1 MALPPMFCEAEK
13 NCIKGLFTLNLL
25 TLQTETQECTSITA
39 LDLKLMFLYY
49 LHCCCSVAK
58 SCPTL
63 WDPMSCSTPGFPGLH
78 YLPEFAQTHVH
89 WADDAIQPP
98 HPLSPSSPF
107 ALNLSQHQG
116 LLQWASPLHQVAKYW
131 SFSFSTSPSNEYLR
145 LISFRIDWFLL
156 IFYFQNISFIIN
168 YRLPKKHR

>member
-1 MALPPMFCEAEK
+1 MGRRETVNLELTWWKRKERERDSRKEVHSPFNTSFVPAVILHCCCSSVTKSCCALGHPVDCSTP
-13 NCIKGLFTLNLL
+13 GLPDLHHLPQFAQTHVPRVGDAIQPSHPLLSPSPSALNLSRS
-25 TLQTETQECTSITA
+25 EERRVGKECTSITA

-89 WADDAIQPP
+89 
-98 HPLSPSSPF
+98 
-107 ALNLSQHQG
+107 
-116 LLQWASPLHQVAKYW
+116 
-131 SFSFSTSPSNEYLR
+131 
-145 LISFRIDWFLL
+145 
-156 IFYFQNISFIIN
+156 
-168 YRLPKKHR
+168 